1 MLANLPPV
9 LRSAFENIV
18 LASLWFGFG
27 KPDWEIVIAMLE
39 KELHEVKFIS
49 MGQTVV
55 RVKFQLVMMIADLPA
70 KASTLRHKQ
79 FNGRHGFTLCYCP
92 GKIIKVIIK
101 AGKTSHSRIC
111 EADYEI
117 RMRTR
122 ASHLQHLSNLRYQ
135 SGKTPIENFGVIGRS
150 HLENLLANLPLTA
163 PIDYMH
169 QVLLGVTKSF
179 LNLIVIKLSVTN
191 KETIIA
197 TLKVLKAP
205 SFLRR
210 TPRPLCELKHYK
222 ASEFEAWLLYVGPI
236 VFQQLHKAFYVAF
249 LKLSSAIRCLL
260 LNSSEIETCEVLLK
274 EFCLFLGG
282 LDERLQTYNLHSLRH
297 LA

>member
-169 QVLLGVTKSF
+169 QVLLGVTRRF
-179 LNLIVIKLSVTN
+179 LNLIFISCLLRRKKLSM
-191 KETIIA
+191 
-197 TLKVLKAP
+197 
-205 SFLRR
+205 
-210 TPRPLCELKHYK
+210 
-222 ASEFEAWLLYVGPI
+222 LL
-236 VFQQLHKAFYVAF
+236 
-249 LKLSSAIRCLL
+249 
-260 LNSSEIETCEVLLK
+260 
-274 EFCLFLGG
+274 
-282 LDERLQTYNLHSLRH
+282 
-297 LA
+297 